1 VIRNSCLC
9 RIATWERPATLE
21 AETPACRVS
30 AAGCQSLG
38 EGGFPSGTFGDIS
51 YEIHRGYLS
60 PGDAVLFATD
70 GLHEMRNQQG
80 DDLSWGK
87 LGEIWNQCRYKSADE
102 SLDFLFDEV
111 QFFSAD
117 GRRHDDIAAIVLK
130 VRQTPAAPR
139 LKRLQSL
146 RAATDFTFRTA
157 AIGLVRLL
165 GESLIKCAA
174 FLGVRRLA
182 AAFAPRYSTVGPDE
196 ASLAR
201 ARREQAPALLEMA
214 RDLLGFGG
222 ASVA

>member
-70 GLHEMRNQQG
+70 G
-80 DDLSWGK
+80 
-87 LGEIWNQCRYKSADE
+87 
-102 SLDFLFDEV
+102 
-111 QFFSAD
+111 
-117 GRRHDDIAAIVLK
+117 RRHDDIAAIVLK

-182 AAFAPRYSTVGPDE
+182 TAFAPRYSTVGPDE

-214 RDLLGFGG
+214 RDLLDLGARAWRDQFIGPGFPARRLGHR
-222 ASVA
+222 